1 MDILCLLLVSRP
13 AVHHVLVPY
22 RGPCRTGPVRKGLA
36 GGGTM
41 SAEVAK
47 VVSYMAELQA
57 ELDSPGAKP
66 LDLYKQVGSCRRRVA
81 KVRGLP

>member
-1 MDILCLLLVSRP
+1 
-13 AVHHVLVPY
+13 
-22 RGPCRTGPVRKGLA
+22 
-36 GGGTM
+36 M

-66 LDLYKQVGSCRRRVA
+66 LDLYKQVGIHSSNRRNA
-81 KVRGLP
+81 T